1 MRGPIKG
8 VTPIPIQALL
18 GSAGLVPYVQ
28 RVEIAAKH
36 IRGKMT
42 NSTRQ
47 QIEGGLHDAKG
58 TAKEAAG
65 KLSNDPD
72 LEAEGRIEKVAGIV
86 QKKLGEIEKL
96 IGK

>member
-1 MRGPIKG
+1 
-8 VTPIPIQALL
+8 
-18 GSAGLVPYVQ
+18 
-28 RVEIAAKH
+28 
-36 IRGKMT
+36 MT

-47 QIEGGLHDAKG
+47 QIEGDLHDAKG
-58 TAKEAAG
+58 TATEAAG

>member
-1 MRGPIKG
+1 
-8 VTPIPIQALL
+8 
-18 GSAGLVPYVQ
+18 
-28 RVEIAAKH
+28 
-36 IRGKMT
+36 MT

-47 QIEGGLHDAKG
+47 QIEGDLHDAKG